1 MKNQNHKISNAIIRR
16 LPRYRRYL
24 NELRKQGVQKVS
36 SNELSSMIGYTA
48 SQIRQDLNTFGGF
61 GQQGYGYSVDYLFKE
76 INKILGLDRE
86 YKTVVVGIG
95 NLGQAITNYTYY
107 YKIGFNIVGLFDVNP
122 RIIGLSINDVVVQD
136 SEKLGDYVRDN
147 NIDIGIIC
155 VNRENA
161 QKVADT
167 LVAGGVEGIWN
178 FAPVD
183 LKIPEGVAV
192 ENVHLSE
199 SLHTLSFKIRSNE
212 IEKEEAEKEAA
223 ADAEKRRKAALK

>member
-1 MKNQNHKISNAIIRR
+1 MKNNGTKISNAIVRR

-24 NELRKQGVQKVS
+24 GELKRQGVEKIS
-36 SNELSSMIGYTA
+36 SNELSSLIGYTA

-61 GQQGYGYSVDYLFKE
+61 GQQGYGYSVDYLYEE

-86 YKTVVVGIG
+86 YKTVVVGVG

-122 RIIGLSINDVVVQD
+122 RLIGLQINGVQ
-136 SEKLGDYVRDN
+136 VRDSAELAEYVKDN
-147 NIDIGIIC
+147 DIDIGIIC
-155 VNRENA
+155 VNREHA
-161 QKVADT
+161 HDVADT
-167 LVAGGVEGIWN
+167 LIEGGVEGIWN

-183 LKIPEGVAV
+183 LKIPEDVAI

-199 SLHTLSFKIRSNE
+199 SLHTLAFKIKNNE
-212 IEKEEAEKEAA
+212 KNMEY
-223 ADAEKRRKAALK
+223 

>member
-1 MKNQNHKISNAIIRR
+1 MKSNNTKVSNAIIRR

-24 NELRKQGVQKVS
+24 NELRKQGVKKIS
-36 SNELSSMIGYTA
+36 SNELSELIGYTA

-61 GQQGYGYSVDYLFKE
+61 GQQGYGYSVDSLFQE

-86 YKTVVVGIG
+86 YKTIVVGIG

-122 RIIGLSINDVVVQD
+122 KLVGLSINDV
-136 SEKLGDYVRDN
+136 LVRDFSEMSDFVKEN
-147 NIDIGIIC
+147 DIDIAIIC

-161 QKVADT
+161 QKVTDV
-167 LVAGGVEGIWN
+167 LVDAGIDGIWN

-183 LKIPEGVAV
+183 LDVPNDVAV
-192 ENVHLSE
+192 ENVHLSD
-199 SLHTLSFKIRSNE
+199 SLHTLSFLIRSNE
-212 IEKEEAEKEAA
+212 LE
-223 ADAEKRRKAALK
+223 DAEK

>member
-1 MKNQNHKISNAIIRR
+1 MKSNNTKVSNAIIRR

-24 NELRKQGVQKVS
+24 NELRKQGVKKIS
-36 SNELSSMIGYTA
+36 SNELSELIGYTA

-61 GQQGYGYSVDYLFKE
+61 GQQGYGYSVDSLFQE

-86 YKTVVVGIG
+86 YKTIVVGIG

-122 RIIGLSINDVVVQD
+122 KLVGLSINDV
-136 SEKLGDYVRDN
+136 LVRDFSEMSDFVKEN
-147 NIDIGIIC
+147 DIDIAIIC

-161 QKVADT
+161 QKVTDV
-167 LVAGGVEGIWN
+167 LVDAGIEGIWN

-183 LKIPEGVAV
+183 LNVPYDVAV
-192 ENVHLSE
+192 ENVHLSD
-199 SLHTLSFKIRSNE
+199 SLHTLSFLIRSNE
-212 IEKEEAEKEAA
+212 LE
-223 ADAEKRRKAALK
+223 DAEK